1 MLSDIIPRYLV
12 SLRIYQMFGRQV
24 LSCEREGVLPDIED
38 VLVGVGDAEEDVV
51 SGDSCA
57 SPAITL

>member
-1 MLSDIIPRYLV
+1 M
-12 SLRIYQMFGRQV
+12 SLRIYQMFRRQV
-24 LSCEREGVLPDIED
+24 LSCEREGVFPDIED

-57 SPAITL
+57 RPDITL